1 MTRSAASTTR
11 HTGRIRCAIYT
22 RKSSEEGLEQ
32 EFNSLQAQREACEAF
47 INSQRHEGWVCL
59 RAGYDDGGFSG
70 ATIDRPA
77 LQQLLADIA
86 AGRVDTI
93 VVYKI
98 DRLTRSL
105 ADFAKIVEILDQRS
119 ASFVSVTQQFNTT
132 TSMGRLTLN
141 VLLSFAQFEREVIGE
156 RIRDK
161 IAASKR
167 KGMWMGGAPPLGYRV
182 EDRKLLVIDSEAEIV
197 RSIFRRYAELG
208 SVRLLK
214 QELDARGI
222 KSKSW
227 TSTSGRLIGGK
238 SFSRGA
244 LYLMLQNR
252 TYRGE
257 IVHKGQSYPGEHA
270 PIVDQPLWD
279 AVHSQLADNTAE
291 RSSGTRTRQPS
302 LLAGLLFDP
311 DGNPMTPTH
320 AIKKGTRYRYYV
332 SRPLITKD
340 QSERSP
346 GLRIPAA
353 EIEQLVTNRMR
364 QWLLDPASIYQATR
378 FSDASAQRRLLAR
391 AAEIGKIWP
400 ELPGARQ
407 RALVT
412 ALIERIDVGADQIEI
427 RTRPTQLGAFLDGA
441 AAPSPSA
448 TDDETQTLCVP
459 VWLRGSGREIRMLID
474 STGPCAIAKPNA
486 RLIKLL
492 IRAHRFHATLVGSP
506 GVPFAALAKQEG
518 VSRSY
523 FTRLVR
529 LSYLAPDITQAIL
542 DGNQPPHLTAD
553 KLLAHSRFIRYSSR
567 RRAISAASVV
577 SVILTTGA
585 DMTSRAV
592 SCRFRRVARNSGC
605 SASPSASNVSHQ
617 SRRAS
622 RSASPR
628 PSRSP
633 SLTMPIG
640 VPLPFK
646 TGAALIPLG
655 KKQLRDFGRRGIRRD
670 GNRILGHK
678 LARLHREILIVR

>member
-59 RAGYDDGGFSG
+59 RAAYDDGGFSG
-70 ATIDRPA
+70 ATMDRPA
-77 LQQLLADIA
+77 LQRLLADIA

-167 KGMWMGGAPPLGYRV
+167 KGMWMGGVPPLGYRV

-227 TSTSGRLIGGK
+227 TSASGRLIGGK
-238 SFSRGA
+238 PFSRGA

-252 TYRGE
+252 TYLGE
-257 IVHKGQSYPGEHA
+257 IVHKGQSHPGEHA

-320 AIKKGTRYRYYV
+320 AVKKGTRYRYYV

-340 QSERSP
+340 QSERSA

-353 EIEQLVTNRMR
+353 EIEQLVTSRMR

-412 ALIERIDVGADQIEI
+412 ALIERIDVRADQIDI
-427 RTRPTQLGAFLDGA
+427 RTRPTRLGVFLDGDA
-441 AAPSPSA
+441 TLLAERDGRRNPDPVRAYAVSPLRAGDQDADRQHRSVCHS
-448 TDDETQTLCVP
+448 ETQRAADQAADQGASLPCHTDRQPRRALCGIGQARRREP
-459 VWLRGSGREIRMLID
+459 VLFH
-474 STGPCAIAKPNA
+474 TAGPPQLSCPRHYESHPRRPAATRPNRRQAARPLTSAAGLARATHPA
-486 RLIKLL
+486 RLCL
-492 IRAHRFHATLVGSP
+492 
-506 GVPFAALAKQEG
+506 
-518 VSRSY
+518 
-523 FTRLVR
+523 
-529 LSYLAPDITQAIL
+529 
-542 DGNQPPHLTAD
+542 
-553 KLLAHSRFIRYSSR
+553 
-567 RRAISAASVV
+567 
-577 SVILTTGA
+577 
-585 DMTSRAV
+585 
-592 SCRFRRVARNSGC
+592 RN
-605 SASPSASNVSHQ
+605 
-617 SRRAS
+617 
-622 RSASPR
+622 
-628 PSRSP
+628 
-633 SLTMPIG
+633 
-640 VPLPFK
+640 
-646 TGAALIPLG
+646 
-655 KKQLRDFGRRGIRRD
+655 
-670 GNRILGHK
+670 
-678 LARLHREILIVR
+678 